1 MRSKREFWVCL
12 IIILLASITIYLA
25 SQFKELPPILKRGL
39 QPSTFPI
46 ICATIII
53 VLALQIWLKSDNK
66 INEYEISFNHIV
78 FKMMLISLG
87 FVLLLHIDF
96 FLAITLTTLSIH
108 MLWIKKV
115 RLYSIILLGGILP
128 VFIYLLFGILLD
140 VKFPSGIIINYLQ

>member
-53 VLALQIWLKSDNK
+53 VLALQIWLKSDNQ